1 MTRMVAITAFLIT
14 LAAASAG
21 AIAVTSGSGASEA
34 AVTAATF
41 EPPAQAAKKKP
52 IPYEINDLFTETNAT
67 DGDIGLQLL
76 ADVDEWDK
84 FTLRDP
90 NGRKLMMKAQTKGR
104 LQGWGL
110 TELFWEAAEPEFS
123 EVPLRKFK
131 KRFPAG
137 KYTFRGRSVDGR
149 KIAGSD
155 KLTHVIPDGPVITS
169 PTKNE
174 QVNANSLAVSWE
186 PVTNPAGVEI
196 ASYQVIVVQEPVERV
211 TLNLDAD
218 VTSVDIPAEALTPGA
233 PETKVEVLAKEK
245 SGNQTITEVPFSVK

>member
-21 AIAVTSGSGASEA
+21 AIAVTSGGGASEA

-52 IPYEINDLFTETNAT
+52 IPYEINDLFIETNAT

-137 KYTFRGRSVDGR
+137 KYTFR
-149 KIAGSD
+149 
-155 KLTHVIPDGPVITS
+155 
-169 PTKNE
+169 
-174 QVNANSLAVSWE
+174 
-186 PVTNPAGVEI
+186 
-196 ASYQVIVVQEPVERV
+196 
-211 TLNLDAD
+211 
-218 VTSVDIPAEALTPGA
+218 
-233 PETKVEVLAKEK
+233 
-245 SGNQTITEVPFSVK
+245 

>member
-1 MTRMVAITAFLIT
+1 MRRRVGVVVVLLT

-21 AIAVTSGSGASEA
+21 AIAATGDGASDS
-34 AVTAATF
+34 
-41 EPPAQAAKKKP
+41 AKRKP
-52 IPYEINDLFTETNAT
+52 IPYEINDLFIETNAT

-90 NGRKLMMKAQTKGR
+90 KGRKLMMKAHTKGR
-104 LQGWGL
+104 LNGWGL
-110 TELFWEAAEPEFS
+110 TELFWETAEPEFS
-123 EVPLRKFK
+123 EVPLSRFK

-155 KLTHVIPDGPVITS
+155 RLTHVIPAGPVVTS
-169 PTKNE
+169 PTKDE
-174 QVNANSLAVSWE
+174 EVNANSLTVSWE

-196 ASYQVIVVQEPVERV
+196 VSYQVIVVQEPVEV
-211 TLNLDAD
+211 ATLNLGAD
-218 VTSVDIPAEALTPGA
+218 VTSVDIPDEALTPGA
-233 PETKVEVLAKEK
+233 PETKVEVLAREK